1 MLVVDTSALTAILLG
16 EPQARALSE
25 CLAEAETRLMSAAN
39 YIELGTV
46 LAGRGV
52 VEAAQVSRDVDRILA
67 VAGIEIVP
75 VTADLAR
82 AALDA
87 RIRYGKG
94 FKAPAGLNFGDC
106 FAYALAKTHDAPL
119 LFVGDDF
126 TRTDIVP
133 ALKPEASARS

>member
-16 EPQARALSE
+16 EPEARALSE

-46 LAGRGV
+46 LEGRGV
-52 VEAAQVSRDVDRILA
+52 VEPAEVSRDVDRILA

-82 AALDA
+82 AALNA

-106 FAYALAKTHDAPL
+106 FAYALAKACDAPL

-126 TRTDIVP
+126 TKTDVLP
-133 ALKPEASARS
+133 ARNPSAG